1 MRVNLDLSAEEATA
15 IRLLAKK
22 NHRTAPGEI
31 AHVLL
36 DHLKARGYVPKPLVE
51 TVGTGT
57 TGGHVEPPPAPGDL
71 VDGHPF

>member
-1 MRVNLDLSAEEATA
+1 MRVNLDLSAEEVTA

-22 NHRTAPGEI
+22 NHRTAAGEI

-51 TVGTGT
+51 TAGTGT
-57 TGGHVEPPPAPGDL
+57 TGGSTVAPPPPD
-71 VDGHPF
+71 DGHPF